1 MLLKRFFSFALVMA
15 TATILCAAQMP
26 DSVITGAEQLNVYL
40 PKLRNQK
47 VAVVANQTSIV
58 GNEHLIDVLLQ
69 LPIKRYEMQNLQ

>member
-47 VAVVANQTSIV
+47 VACGCQP
-58 GNEHLIDVLLQ
+58 DQ
-69 LPIKRYEMQNLQ
+69 YCRKRTFN